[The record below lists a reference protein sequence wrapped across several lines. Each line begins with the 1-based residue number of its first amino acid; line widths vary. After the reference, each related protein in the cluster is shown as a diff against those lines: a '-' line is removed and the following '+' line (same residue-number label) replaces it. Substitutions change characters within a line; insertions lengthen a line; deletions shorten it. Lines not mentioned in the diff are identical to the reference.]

1 MKTLTKDCIEWV
13 KEFFTKLNKTKAVV
27 GISGGKDSSVVA
39 AILVQALGKEN
50 VIGVT
55 MPNGK
60 QKDIKDSYEVIKHLG
75 IQHREVNIKNA
86 FEELALLTGA
96 VKSEVAITNLPAR
109 LRMATLYA
117 VAQTEDAL
125 VANTCNLSE
134 DVVGYATLF
143 GDSAGSFSP
152 ISKLTTSEVQ
162 EIGIDLG
169 LPERLVY
176 KTPADGLQSK
186 TDEDNL
192 GFTYAEINDYVRNGV
207 KGEHFEEIAAKY
219 KANKFKTEIIR
230 IPAFDPHFKN
240 YFEEKE

>member
-86 FEELALLTGA
+86 FEELALLRPH
-96 VKSEVAITNLPAR
+96 SL
-109 LRMATLYA
+109 L
-117 VAQTEDAL
+117 L
-125 VANTCNLSE
+125 V
-134 DVVGYATLF
+134 
-143 GDSAGSFSP
+143 
-152 ISKLTTSEVQ
+152 
-162 EIGIDLG
+162 
-169 LPERLVY
+169 
-176 KTPADGLQSK
+176 
-186 TDEDNL
+186 
-192 GFTYAEINDYVRNGV
+192 
-207 KGEHFEEIAAKY
+207 
-219 KANKFKTEIIR
+219 
-230 IPAFDPHFKN
+230 
-240 YFEEKE
+240 